1 MPDQHHQVLALLG
14 EAPQRFQR
22 LGHVVLQR
30 LHRRAHPFDLSRQ
43 PERGDGD
50 GRRHPQE
57 RQRDDGERDG
67 DGRSDPLGAGADLEQ
82 CECLQIHGVLP
93 EVADGRTA
101 TKCRRRGPSR
111 KTTAS
116 DTHRNPLAPLDVPT
130 GPRQLWPCLHAFSCA
145 AVVRCAGTVRPAG
158 NKNAALPIL
167 AATVLADG
175 PVELDNIPRIRDVET
190 MLALLVDLGASAE
203 WIGPNLVRVDARGVK
218 PKPLDPGLCAKIRA
232 SILLAGP
239 LLARFGTVTLPPPGG
254 DVIGRRRVDTH
265 FLALEQLG
273 ASVMVGDRY
282 ELEAKGLQGA
292 DIFLDEPSVT
302 GTENAL
308 MAAVAAKGRTVLRN
322 AACEPHVQDLARA
335 LVAMGAQIEGIGSN
349 IYTIEGGRP
358 LGGASYAIGPDHIEI
373 GSFIGLAAVTNG
385 DITIDPVRPEDLR
398 STLLGFERLGIRPRV
413 EGNRL
418 TVGPDQE
425 RRIRPDLGGHVPKL
439 EDGPWPAFPAD
450 VMSTTIVTATQCSG
464 MILVFEKMFE
474 SRLFFVDKLI
484 GMGARIVLCDPH
496 RAVISGPSALK
507 GGIVESPDIRAGMAM
522 VLAALAAEGA
532 STIHNV
538 GQIERGYERIDE
550 RLRALGAEIERVDG

>member
-1 MPDQHHQVLALLG
+1 MP
-14 EAPQRFQR
+14 PRF
-22 LGHVVLQR
+22 LV
-30 LHRRAHPFDLSRQ
+30 
-43 PERGDGD
+43 RG
-50 GRRHPQE
+50 GR
-57 RQRDDGERDG
+57 
-67 DGRSDPLGAGADLEQ
+67 PLRGA
-82 CECLQIHGVLP
+82 I
-93 EVADGRTA
+93 
-101 TKCRRRGPSR
+101 
-111 KTTAS
+111 
-116 DTHRNPLAPLDVPT
+116 
-130 GPRQLWPCLHAFSCA
+130 
-145 AVVRCAGTVRPAG
+145 RPAG

-167 AATVLADG
+167 ASTLLADG
-175 PVELDNIPRIRDVET
+175 PMELDNIPRIRDVET

-203 WIGPNLVRVDARGVK
+203 WIGPNLVRIDARPVR
-218 PKPLDPGLCAKIRA
+218 PKPLDPKLCARIRA

-239 LLARFGTVTLPPPGG
+239 LLARFGKVTLPPPGG

-273 ASVMVGDRY
+273 ASVTVGDRY
-282 ELEAKGLQGA
+282 ELEAKKGLVGA

-335 LVAMGAQIEGIGSN
+335 LVAMGAQIDGIGSN
-349 IYTIEGGRP
+349 IYTVEGARP

-385 DITIDPVRPEDLR
+385 EISIDPVRADDLR
-398 STLLGFERLGIRPRV
+398 STLLGFERLGIRPRID
-413 EGNRL
+413 GQRL
-418 TVGPDQE
+418 TVDADQE

-450 VMSTTIVTATQCSG
+450 VMSTTIVSATQCAG
-464 MILVFEKMFE
+464 MLLVFEKMFE

-496 RAVISGPSALK
+496 RAVISGPSPLK
-507 GGIVESPDIRAGMAM
+507 GGVVESPDIRAGMAM
-522 VLAALAAEGA
+522 LLAALAAEGS

-550 RLRALGAEIERVDG
+550 RLRALGAEIERADD

>member
-1 MPDQHHQVLALLG
+1 MP
-14 EAPQRFQR
+14 PRF
-22 LGHVVLQR
+22 LV
-30 LHRRAHPFDLSRQ
+30 
-43 PERGDGD
+43 RGG
-50 GRRHPQE
+50 Q
-57 RQRDDGERDG
+57 
-67 DGRSDPLGAGADLEQ
+67 SL
-82 CECLQIHGVLP
+82 
-93 EVADGRTA
+93 
-101 TKCRRRGPSR
+101 RGSI
-111 KTTAS
+111 
-116 DTHRNPLAPLDVPT
+116 
-130 GPRQLWPCLHAFSCA
+130 
-145 AVVRCAGTVRPAG
+145 RPAG

-167 AATVLADG
+167 ASTVLADG
-175 PVELDNIPRIRDVET
+175 PMDLDNIPRIRDVET

-203 WIGPNLVRVDARGVK
+203 WTGPNLVRVDARGVR
-218 PKPLDPGLCAKIRA
+218 PKPLDPKLCARIRA

-273 ASVMVGDRY
+273 ASVTVGDRY
-282 ELEAKGLQGA
+282 ELEAKKGLVGN

-358 LGGASYAIGPDHIEI
+358 LGGAAYTIGPDHIEI

-385 DITIDPVRPEDLR
+385 AITIDPVRADDLR
-398 STLLGFERLGIRPRV
+398 SVLLGFERLGIRPRI
-413 EGNRL
+413 EGSRL
-418 TVGPDQE
+418 TVDADQE

-450 VMSTTIVTATQCSG
+450 VMSTTIVTATQCAG
-464 MILVFEKMFE
+464 MLLVFEKMFE

-496 RAVISGPSALK
+496 RAVISGPSPLK
-507 GGIVESPDIRAGMAM
+507 GGTVESPDIRAGMAM
-522 VLAALAAEGA
+522 LLAALAAEGS

-550 RLRALGAEIERVDG
+550 RLRALGADIERADG

>member
-1 MPDQHHQVLALLG
+1 MP
-14 EAPQRFQR
+14 PRF
-22 LGHVVLQR
+22 LV
-30 LHRRAHPFDLSRQ
+30 
-43 PERGDGD
+43 RG
-50 GRRHPQE
+50 GR
-57 RQRDDGERDG
+57 
-67 DGRSDPLGAGADLEQ
+67 PL
-82 CECLQIHGVLP
+82 
-93 EVADGRTA
+93 R
-101 TKCRRRGPSR
+101 
-111 KTTAS
+111 
-116 DTHRNPLAPLDVPT
+116 
-130 GPRQLWPCLHAFSCA
+130 
-145 AVVRCAGTVRPAG
+145 GTVRPAG

-175 PVELDNIPRIRDVET
+175 VVELDNIPRIRDVET
-190 MLALLVDLGASAE
+190 MLALLQDLGAIAE
-203 WIGPNLVRVDARGVK
+203 WTAANTVKVDTRGLR
-218 PKPLDPGLCAKIRA
+218 PKPLDPALCAKIRA

-239 LLARFGTVTLPPPGG
+239 MLARFGAVTLPPPGG

-273 ASVMVGDRY
+273 ASVNVGDRY
-282 ELEAKGLQGA
+282 ELEGKSLAGA

-308 MAAVAAKGRTVLRN
+308 MAAVMAKGRTVLRN

-349 IYTIEGGRP
+349 IYTVDGGRA
-358 LGGASYAIGPDHIEI
+358 LTGASYAIGPDHIEI

-385 DITIDPVRPEDLR
+385 EVVIDPVRAEDLR

-413 EGNRL
+413 DGGRL
-418 TVGPDQE
+418 TVSPDQE

-464 MILVFEKMFE
+464 MLLVFEKMFE

-496 RAVISGPSALK
+496 RAVISGPSPLK
-507 GGIVESPDIRAGMAM
+507 GGTVESPDIRAGMAM
-522 VLAALAAEGA
+522 LLAALAAEGS

-550 RLRALGAEIERVDG
+550 RLRALGAEIERAE